1 MVRVGG
7 LQETPD
13 AVLERARA
21 YLQSPDAKTPFA
33 YPWYDT
39 YDTGA
44 AETVLVD
51 GDLLAPLLLHAAI
64 DLIAYRTLHGWRDTL
79 EAGLRNVAKVA
90 AGPHAG
96 PEWPELDQA
105 I

>member
-7 LQETPD
+7 LQESPD
-13 AVLERARA
+13 AVLQRANA
-21 YLQSPDAKTPFA
+21 YLGAGDAKTPFA

-51 GDLLAPLLLHAAI
+51 GDLLAPLLLHAAP
-64 DLIAYRTLHGWRDTL
+64 DLIAYRTLHGWRDAL
-79 EAGLRNVAKVA
+79 EAGLRNVAEVA
-90 AGPHAG
+90 ARPATRATSGTR
-96 PEWPELDQA
+96 
-105 I
+105 